1 LLNVAAMS
9 EAALGKHEAAID
21 LARRARTVLSVD
33 SLEAIYSSLAEGQA
47 SLTIRDYAGAGA
59 AAELAF
65 SAASAIR
72 SDRLAGTALRL
83 LAESAAGLG
92 KDAEARE
99 RIVGAIAALERE
111 GPPYALLQALQA
123 AARITGERRFRQTAA
138 ELSATLSR

>member
-1 LLNVAAMS
+1 M
-9 EAALGKHEAAID
+9 
-21 LARRARTVLSVD
+21 LSVD

-72 SDRLAGTALRL
+72 SDRLAGTALRRP
-83 LAESAAGLG
+83 AEAAAGLG

-99 RIVGAIAALERE
+99 RIGGGGSRRWSGRARLRAA
-111 GPPYALLQALQA
+111 AALQA
-123 AARITGERRFRQTAA
+123 AADYRRAA
-138 ELSATLSR
+138 LPPDGGG